1 MHKENY
7 RQPTKSNENTPDEK
21 LPCFLPLIL
30 APSTLHV
37 SLAGIACPMMIV
49 IL

>member
-7 RQPTKSNENTPDEK
+7 RQPTKPSENTPGEK
-21 LPCFLPLIL
+21 LPCFLPLSL
-30 APSTLHV
+30 APSALHV
-37 SLAGIACPMMIV
+37 LLAGIACPMMIV